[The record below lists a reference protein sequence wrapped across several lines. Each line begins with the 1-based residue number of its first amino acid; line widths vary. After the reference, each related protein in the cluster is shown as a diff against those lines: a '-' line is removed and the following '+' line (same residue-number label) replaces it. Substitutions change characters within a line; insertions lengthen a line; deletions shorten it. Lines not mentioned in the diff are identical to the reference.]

1 MTNDL
6 TVRHLDADRFAIEIR
21 GHTITVDQ
29 PLDAGGT
36 DTAPTPTELFIA
48 GLASCVAFYARRY
61 LARHDLSADGLTVTA
76 DYEIGG
82 RPTRVTRIS
91 VLVTPPHDL
100 PADRRD
106 AFLAVASHCTVHNT
120 LTQTPSVNIELTDP
134 NGAGVD
140 PTHIVAT
147 GQSPVTV

>member
-6 TVRHLDADRFAIEIR
+6 TVRHLDGDRFAIEIR

-48 GLASCVAFYARRY
+48 GLASCVSFYARRY
-61 LARHDLSADGLTVTA
+61 LARHDLSAEGLTVTA

-82 RPTRVTRIS
+82 RPTRVARIS
-91 VLVTPPHDL
+91 VLITPPRDL

-120 LTQTPSVNIELTDP
+120 LTQTPSINIELTDLTR
-134 NGAGVD
+134 AGVD
-140 PTHIVAT
+140 PTRIVGT
-147 GQSPVTV
+147 GTTPVTV

>member
-1 MTNDL
+1 MTDSL
-6 TVRHLDADRFAIEIR
+6 TVQHLDGDRFASDIR

-61 LARHDLSADGLTVTA
+61 LARHDIATEGLSVSADF
-76 DYEIGG
+76 DIGG
-82 RPTRVTRIS
+82 KPTRVNRIR
-91 VLVTPPHDL
+91 VVITPPHDL
-100 PADRRD
+100 PMQRRD

-120 LTQTPSVNIELTDP
+120 LSNPAP
-134 NGAGVD
+134 VD
-140 PTHIVAT
+140 ILLSETA
-147 GQSPVTV
+147 PVTA